1 MRGCITGIFSAALTV
16 CAAVLASSAAAVA
29 EDFYRSKTLEI
40 IVSSGVGADS
50 YDTLTRLVGRHIGRH
65 PRGNP
70 TVVVRNM
77 PGADGI
83 PAANEIYNVSPHDG
97 TVIGML
103 DQSIYET
110 QLFKVARLKADV
122 TKMNW
127 IGRIISNNAVVF
139 AWHIAAVQKIDD
151 AYAKKLIICSTGSS
165 SQLRWTM
172 LKRLLG
178 FKFQLVTGYKGTG
191 KGLIAMERGE
201 VEALS
206 MPWAVFR
213 VTRAEW
219 LRDKKVNGLLQTG
232 LQRAPDLPNV
242 PRVVDIAEN
251 EEQRQIFEL
260 FSQAEKVGRSWTA
273 PPGLPVER
281 VAELR
286 SAFMATM
293 KDPAF
298 LADADRIGIVLDPLP
313 GDELQAV
320 IEKSFGFPPAAVARA
335 EALIHNAEQDR

>member
-1 MRGCITGIFSAALTV
+1 MRGRVPGILSAALMV
-16 CAAVLASSAAAVA
+16 CAAVLASSVTALA
-29 EDFYRSKTLEI
+29 EDFYQGKTLEI

-50 YDTLTRLVGRHIGRH
+50 YDTLTRLVGRHIGRYL
-65 PRGNP
+65 RGSP

-77 PGADGI
+77 PGAGGI
-83 PAANEIYNVSPHDG
+83 LAANEIYNVSPRDG

-110 QLFKVARLKADV
+110 QLFKVAGLKADV

-127 IGRIISNNAVVF
+127 IGRIISNNAVLF
-139 AWHIAAVQKIDD
+139 AWHTAAVQKIDD
-151 AYAKKLIICSTGSS
+151 AYGKTLIICSTGSS

-178 FKFQLVTGYKGTG
+178 LKFKLVTGYKGTG
-191 KGLIAMERGE
+191 EGLIAMERGE

-206 MPWAVFR
+206 MPWTVVR
-213 VTRAEW
+213 VTRADW
-219 LRDKKVNGLLQTG
+219 FRDKKVNVLLQTG

-242 PRVVDIAEN
+242 PRVVDIAAN
-251 EEQRQIFEL
+251 EEQRQILEL
-260 FSQAEKVGRSWTA
+260 FSQAEKVGRSFTA
-273 PPGLPVER
+273 PPRLPLER

-286 SAFMATM
+286 SAFVATM

-298 LADADRIGIVLDPLP
+298 LADADRIGIALDPLP

-320 IEKSFGFPPAAVARA
+320 IEKSFAFSPAIVARA
-335 EALIHNAEQDR
+335 ETLIHNAEQDR